1 MSCNG
6 GLSDCEARKRL
17 GGLISKLKPVA
28 DPQQYKFWGSQNARM
43 IDYDFE
49 MVALFYRPDLNVDR

>member
-6 GLSDCEARKRL
+6 DLSGYEARKWL
-17 GGLISKLKPVA
+17 AGLISKLDTVA
-28 DPQQYKFWGSQNARM
+28 DPKQYKFWGSQNARM